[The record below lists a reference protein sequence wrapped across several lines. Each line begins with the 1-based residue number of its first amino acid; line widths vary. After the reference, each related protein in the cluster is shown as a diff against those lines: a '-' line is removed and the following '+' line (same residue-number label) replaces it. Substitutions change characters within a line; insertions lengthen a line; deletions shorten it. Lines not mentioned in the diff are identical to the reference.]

1 MFEPLSALAVLGF
14 AMGALGFMVSTISE
28 VDEKVQ
34 VIREWEKRLQ
44 SFNWQLEDVYMKL
57 KVWQL
62 IWVGKKAFPHETYV
76 HFWGVKG
83 LEHIQSRVNG
93 ITELSNEIKNL
104 IYQPV
109 NSETEQSLPR
119 SELRDWHRILDHDIA
134 GLPSSRHAPHRKASL
149 VRKIGF
155 ALFRNTIL
163 TEKISRLDS
172 HVVGLRDFTQY
183 TFRLE
188 QKTDPDKKVTS
199 EELRRISELKLF
211 FDRMSMFGSLLYDG
225 RLLSSRLEWAIEL
238 GPPEAGHTLDLWSE
252 VDTMYI
258 DFIVRDTALQVQT
271 KASRVRFCVEEQ
283 MADTADT
290 NGYLPL
296 IIRRINELVLSQGR
310 RENHSE
316 YDRFFRLLEE
326 PSRRSRPL
334 RKMLT
339 ENIFS
344 GSHRKSF
351 EVERAD
357 LVYGLENRF
366 RLLGV
371 ALTEIA
377 LAQPISVILEQEDT
391 SYLIGEKIVG
401 RKRLLGMLR
410 ERFGQK
416 TITKAV
422 SYCLDPDASSLG
434 DPLRPDHLEQY
445 CQNITFPLTT
455 KLSID
460 ISRARAEDGYVV
472 TKTNPA
478 SLAECSGE
486 LEFGDSWNDNS
497 DSSSCN
503 EDEDEDISD
512 DKEDTESY
520 IDDRGA

>member
-1 MFEPLSALAVLGF
+1 MKTYFLAFENLVSIMFEPLSALAVLGF
-14 AMGALGFMVSTISE
+14 ATGALGFMASTISE

-34 VIREWEKRLQ
+34 VIRGWEKRLQ
-44 SFNWQLEDVYMKL
+44 SFTWQLEDVCLKL
-57 KVWQL
+57 KVWHW
-62 IWVGKKAFPHETYV
+62 IWVGKEAFPHETYV

-83 LEHIQSRVNG
+83 LEDIQSRVNG

-104 IYQPV
+104 IYQPL
-109 NSETEQSLPR
+109 NSEIEQSLSR

-134 GLPSSRHAPHRKASL
+134 GLPSSRHAAHKKASL

-163 TEKISRLDS
+163 TEKISRLES

-258 DFIVRDTALQVQT
+258 DFIVRDTARQVQT

-290 NGYLPL
+290 NGYLQL
-296 IIRRINELVLSQGR
+296 LIRRINDLVLSQGR
-310 RENHSE
+310 RENRSE

-357 LVYGLENRF
+357 LVYGLGHWMVLLWNTPWSCGLCTCGIRCTHLADSCTRHSFLPYPNRTHWLPKCHPPTLAENRF

-371 ALTEIA
+371 ALAEIA

-391 SYLIGEKIVG
+391 SYLIGEKIVS

-422 SYCLDPDASSLG
+422 SYCLDPDSSSLG
-434 DPLRPDHLEQY
+434 DSLRPDHLEQY
-445 CQNITFPLTT
+445 CQNITFP
-455 KLSID
+455 
-460 ISRARAEDGYVV
+460 
-472 TKTNPA
+472 
-478 SLAECSGE
+478 
-486 LEFGDSWNDNS
+486 
-497 DSSSCN
+497 
-503 EDEDEDISD
+503 
-512 DKEDTESY
+512 
-520 IDDRGA
+520 